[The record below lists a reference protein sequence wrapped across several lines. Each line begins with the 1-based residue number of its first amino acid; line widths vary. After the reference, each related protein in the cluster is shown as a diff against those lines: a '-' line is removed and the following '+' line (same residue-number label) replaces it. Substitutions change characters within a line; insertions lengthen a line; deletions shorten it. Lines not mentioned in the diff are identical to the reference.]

1 MQKKV
6 KKLGN
11 GKRNAKEGKE
21 IGNLRRNS
29 KEGKENVIW
38 ENECRKVNKMG
49 NKKWNAKEDKEN
61 WGIGEGM
68 QRKVKKR
75 E

>member
-11 GKRNAKEGKE
+11 GKRNANEGKE
-21 IGNLRRNS
+21 MGNLRRNS

-38 ENECRKVNKMG
+38 GNECGR
-49 NKKWNAKEDKEN
+49 
-61 WGIGEGM
+61 
-68 QRKVKKR
+68 
-75 E
+75 

>member
-11 GKRNAKEGKE
+11 GKRNANEGKE
-21 IGNLRRNS
+21 MGNLRRNS

-49 NKKWNAKEDKEN
+49 NKIWNAKEDKEN
-61 WGIGEGM
+61 WGMGEGI
-68 QRKVKKR
+68 QGKVKKM
-75 E
+75 